1 LTSKPSYNGEFVSIL
16 RFSNSL
22 ASVEKDLL
30 ASMASSLSC
39 SNIISEEREYIVKP
53 CSDFH
58 EDTNFFNRRSE
69 EIRIS
74 TEERLL
80 VMEER
85 LEAIDDTC
93 EWGVSE

>member
-1 LTSKPSYNGEFVSIL
+1 
-16 RFSNSL
+16 
-22 ASVEKDLL
+22 
-30 ASMASSLSC
+30 MASSLSC

-53 CSDFH
+53 CVNATSDFH